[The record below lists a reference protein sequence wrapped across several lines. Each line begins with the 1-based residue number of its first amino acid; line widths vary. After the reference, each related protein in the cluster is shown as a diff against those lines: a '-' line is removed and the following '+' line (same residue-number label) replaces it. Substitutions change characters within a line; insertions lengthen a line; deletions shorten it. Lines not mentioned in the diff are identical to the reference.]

1 MARREGFSPFEARYP
16 APLIGAV
23 TLLLLGCGNDSAIK
37 RVNSA
42 PTVEITAP
50 VTAEVFRQGA
60 GLVVLTGV
68 VGDSYDEPQALIVQL
83 AVADHAP
90 VDVTPTPEGDVTV
103 EVSVD
108 DLALGPVTLVLS
120 ATDSDDATTTAAVTI
135 EIGGPLGAPTVTIS
149 TPEDLTRYDEGEAV
163 AFRGEATDVT
173 TPADDLTFVW
183 SSSLDGELP
192 GAVSADGS
200 SAVFVEALSIGEH
213 LVTLTAT
220 DADGEIGSDTITL
233 YVDEEDVIAEPGEL
247 IFSEMM
253 VNPESVEDEVGEW
266 VELYNTGGR
275 PIDITG
281 YTFRDDDV
289 DAYVLDG
296 PLLVEG
302 YGYVVLCANLDI
314 TTNGGVPCDGFFLR
328 TSDGGGLALA
338 NGEDELVLARPDGVE
353 IDWLH
358 YDETWYIPGIGL
370 GLDPSRLE
378 GGVNDDLAYW
388 CNQSTVSGSMTEPA
402 TPGAPNDACGGGD
415 TGGDTGG
422 GDTM

>member
-37 RVNSA
+37 RVNAA

-68 VGDSYDEPQALIVQL
+68 VGDSYDEPQGLIVQL

-90 VDVTPTPEGDVTV
+90 VDVTPTPDGDVTV

-108 DLALGPVTLVLS
+108 DRARGPVTLVLS

-149 TPEDLTRYDEGEAV
+149 TPEDLTRYLEGEAV

-220 DADGEIGSDTITL
+220 DADGEIGSDTLTL

-289 DAYVLDG
+289 DAYVLDC

-378 GGVNDDLAYW
+378 GGINDDVAFW

-402 TPGAPNDACGGGD
+402 TPGAPNDACGGED

-422 GDTM
+422 DTM